1 MNEAEKQ
8 LKQMPAST
16 ASLFTQLLCDREKSI
31 NFLDAVMLIVR
42 SHERF
47 ACLNWVDHHKI
58 AYQTA
63 DNRTTSDRLRHA
75 ATFLYVRA
83 FPAAN
88 SSDVTP
94 I

>member
-31 NFLDAVMLIVR
+31 NFLVVVRLIVR

-47 ACLNWVDHHKI
+47 ACLNWLITIK
-58 AYQTA
+58 
-63 DNRTTSDRLRHA
+63 
-75 ATFLYVRA
+75 
-83 FPAAN
+83 
-88 SSDVTP
+88 
-94 I
+94 